1 MSRRATHRST
11 LLLAFAL
18 INASEANF
26 FYFFCFTPYHRTM
39 PKKKA
44 YQILRAKAAEKARL
58 KKASSDTSCP
68 LAHVLHSPP
77 QPPTL
82 PTPPTHASP
91 PHSSSSTSTT
101 APVEP
106 SGEPHP
112 PAQVAI
118 EPQAGPSGEPHPLM
132 TQWTRC

>member
-1 MSRRATHRST
+1 
-11 LLLAFAL
+11 
-18 INASEANF
+18 
-26 FYFFCFTPYHRTM
+26 M

-58 KKASSDTSCP
+58 KKASSDTHP
-68 LAHVLHSPP
+68 LAHVLQSPP

-82 PTPPTHASP
+82 PTPPTHDSP

-101 APVEP
+101 APVET

-118 EPQAGPSGEPHPLM
+118 EP
-132 TQWTRC
+132 TQINV